1 MIPYVISLSVCFGF
15 LKQVGLLHGV
25 MSDKEYNVILDCFYM
40 NFSENP
46 TLPPSFRSSTSASKD
61 TIKMLADKVNVNS
74 QILLSRTVTIMA
86 VEVGY
91 ALLELW
97 NDTHGGSCLAH
108 VAVSG
113 CVCDTKL

>member
-1 MIPYVISLSVCFGF
+1 MLFEPF
-15 LKQVGLLHGV
+15 KQVGLLHG
-25 MSDKEYNVILDCFYM
+25 MMTDKEYNVILDCFYM
-40 NFSENP
+40 NFSESP
-46 TLPPSFRSSTSASKD
+46 TLPPSFRNSTSASKD

-97 NDTHGGSCLAH
+97 NDAHDGSCLAH
-108 VAVSG
+108 VAVSHF
-113 CVCDTKL
+113 V